1 MYNVSLLPYEY
12 KLLNQ
17 QARKKDYTLLIA
29 IALMC
34 CLLLTYFI
42 LGVIS
47 ARKDSALEDAK
58 AINSDIEE
66 QIASLVS
73 IEELNNEMRKLND
86 KAENAVGTT
95 PIWADIIADIGN
107 TVKPNTSITD
117 IKMSYN
123 DKSGEG
129 VINGTAYDISSLTK
143 WLDELEDVS
152 GIDDAQ
158 FSISSTPGSNQLIR
172 FELNFTVLPA
182 FLNNSQEVVD

>member
-42 LGVIS
+42 LSVIS

-73 IEELNNEMRKLND
+73 IEELNNEMRKQ
-86 KAENAVGTT
+86 T
-95 PIWADIIADIGN
+95 
-107 TVKPNTSITD
+107 
-117 IKMSYN
+117 IKLKM
-123 DKSGEG
+123 
-129 VINGTAYDISSLTK
+129 L
-143 WLDELEDVS
+143 
-152 GIDDAQ
+152 
-158 FSISSTPGSNQLIR
+158 
-172 FELNFTVLPA
+172 
-182 FLNNSQEVVD
+182 

>member
-42 LGVIS
+42 LSVIS

-158 FSISSTPGSNQLIR
+158 FSISSTSGSNQLIR

>member
-1 MYNVSLLPYEY
+1 M
-12 KLLNQ
+12 LNQ

-42 LGVIS
+42 LSVIS

-158 FSISSTPGSNQLIR
+158 FSISSTSGSNQLIR

>member
-158 FSISSTPGSNQLIR
+158 FSISSTSGSNQLIR

>member
-42 LGVIS
+42 ISVIS

-158 FSISSTPGSNQLIR
+158 FSISSTSGSNQLIR

>member
-42 LGVIS
+42 LSVIS